1 MSSLTKI
8 RMHNDNMEN
17 KPNIGHKYSLVY
29 IKGHDLS
36 DLLGNESSSEYSICE
51 KSLRIGQIKG
61 RLGFDTEIIKER
73 INTLELS
80 TVVKIGIFEVKK
92 IVLWGK
98 NKSQYSIH
106 GLPILTE
113 LSFDDDTIKIQEE
126 INELIKNHNWKLE
139 R

>member
-1 MSSLTKI
+1 
-8 RMHNDNMEN
+8 MHNDNMEN

-29 IKGHDLS
+29 IKGDDLS
-36 DLLGNESSSEYSICE
+36 DLLGNFSSSEYSICE
-51 KSLRIGQIKG
+51 NALRIGQIKG
-61 RLGFDTEIIKER
+61 RFDTEIIKER

-80 TVVKIGIFEVKK
+80 TVVKVGMFEVKK

-126 INELIKNHNWKLE
+126 INELIKKHNWKLE